1 MMAAIVVRDV
11 LLWALWA
18 WHQSK
23 TSRVNK
29 SGLRRVIN
37 CMAART
43 NDSPLSPPPPPPTP
57 SWLTLAHP
65 LLQVQVDI
73 STSAQVCTEIR
84 RALSNFV
91 EDNADQFVVGGSN
104 VIFLDSQDPLKMT
117 MGIVYTFPHNG
128 EQSFQTNISA
138 LIAV

>member
-1 MMAAIVVRDV
+1 MTRCMG
-11 LLWALWA
+11 LLRLMEGP
-18 WHQSK
+18 QSWP
-23 TSRVNK
+23 
-29 SGLRRVIN
+29 G
-37 CMAART
+37 
-43 NDSPLSPPPPPPTP
+43 
-57 SWLTLAHP
+57 P

-128 EQSFQTNISA
+128 EQLCQNPTA
-138 LIAV
+138 LNWLQ